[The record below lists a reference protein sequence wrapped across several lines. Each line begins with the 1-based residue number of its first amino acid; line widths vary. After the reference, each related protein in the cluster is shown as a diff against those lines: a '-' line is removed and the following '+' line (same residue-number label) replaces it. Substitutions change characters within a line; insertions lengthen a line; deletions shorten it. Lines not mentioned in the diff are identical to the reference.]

1 MKCAFQ
7 MTLVGIALL
16 SASACSSLPGCKVQ
30 RFGWVTGLKAEKAT
44 YYKDLHAHP
53 RPAVNR
59 MIKECHIQN
68 FSIYAK
74 EIEGKEYLFAYLE
87 YTGKDFAADMQKMA
101 SDPATQAWWK
111 ETDPCQSA
119 LPDAKAKGKIWADA
133 QVVYHLD

>member
-1 MKCAFQ
+1 MKYILQ
-7 MTLVGIALL
+7 TALAGL
-16 SASACSSLPGCKVQ
+16 FLFAVSACSSLPGRKVQ
-30 RFGWVTGLKAEKAT
+30 RFGWVTGLKPEKSA

-59 MIKECHIQN
+59 MIKECRIQN

-74 EIEGKEYLFAYLE
+74 KIEGKEYLFAYLE

-101 SDPATQAWWK
+101 ADPATQTWWK

-133 QVVYHLD
+133 QEVYHLD